1 MRATGQGIAGGRPPS
16 TRLSRLHPYPAM
28 VADEL
33 ARALAEQHV
42 APGARVLDPFCGS
55 GRLLVAAETASLRVG
70 FDVNPLAWLLTR
82 AKLASADGT
91 IVEDI
96 LKDMASGRASVD
108 GDRIGTGEERKVDWF
123 APDTWREL
131 ERVVAWIN
139 AMHLAEPERLV
150 VAAALSATV
159 REVSYARQRGWKLHR
174 LDSTARESFSAC
186 PWDRLERRL
195 RYCLG
200 ELRSSRPPFGSTRIE
215 LADVRTLAGSADG
228 WEATCR
234 FDVVLTSPP
243 YGDSRT
249 TVQYGA
255 ASALCLSVVRG
266 IEGFEDL
273 GISGGA
279 IDADCLGGRSRPP
292 MPVEDLSPYWSG
304 SRLGKEGRLVERFLA
319 DYGESCDVAAASLA
333 PGGKAVF
340 IVGCRSIGGERL
352 RLDRFTTDRLEAG
365 GMHLVSCAERPLSR
379 KRVPCT
385 INRFGRSTD
394 AGERARG
401 VTATMANEIILV
413 ARKTPEGSPSHS

>member
-1 MRATGQGIAGGRPPS
+1 
-16 TRLSRLHPYPAM
+16 M

-33 ARALAEQHV
+33 ARTLAEEHV

-55 GRLLVAAETASLRVG
+55 GRLLAAAETASLRVG

-82 AKLASADGT
+82 AKLAPAEGT
-91 IVEDI
+91 TVADI
-96 LKDMASGRASVD
+96 LGDLARGRASND
-108 GDRIGTGEERKVDWF
+108 GDRIGASDARKVDWF
-123 APDTWREL
+123 RPDTWREL
-131 ERVVAWIN
+131 ERIVAWIN
-139 AMHLAEPERLV
+139 AMRLAEAELLV

-174 LDSTARESFSAC
+174 LDPTARERFSAC

-195 RYCLG
+195 RYCIG
-200 ELRSSRPPFGSTRIE
+200 ELRGGRTPLGSTRIE
-215 LADVRTLAGSADG
+215 LADVRTLAVSGDG
-228 WEATCR
+228 MEASCH

-255 ASALCLSVVRG
+255 ASALCLSVVRA

-273 GISGGA
+273 GMSGGA
-279 IDADCLGGRSRPP
+279 IDANCLGGRPRPP
-292 MPVEDLSPYWSG
+292 MPVEDLSRYWPG
-304 SRLGKEGRLVERFLA
+304 SRLSKEGRLVERFLA
-319 DYGESCDVAAASLA
+319 DYGESCDVAAASLV

-340 IVGCRSIGGERL
+340 VVGCRSVGGQRL
-352 RLDRFTTDRLEAG
+352 SLDRFTTDRLEAG
-365 GMHLVSCAERPLSR
+365 GMRLVGCAKRPLSR

-385 INRFGRSTD
+385 INRFGRSAD
-394 AGERARG
+394 AGDRARG

-413 ARKTPEGSPSHS
+413 LRKAPEASSQYS